1 MPSLGD
7 LLVLGCALGWSL
19 HIVTLGHLGT
29 RHNPYLMSIGELAVA
44 SCLRVMLCFS
54 FWLGRGRTLPRLFAV
69 AVQRRAWVRRC
80 LLLASARPAGA
91 EADVCCRCPGDGGVL
106 LGSDLSCVAKR
117 ATYEAA
123 MVGRRLNRGRLAG
136 PSSQRSA
143 ARARGNVMS
152 AIPPSMP
159 PAACMPTRL
168 RTTHQPPSGSGRSA
182 ERGINEDR
190 EQRDRCRELRN
201 PLNLVLLSLVFR
213 SSPPVPYLRPSQP
226 PRARC
231 RRDGAADQPRC
242 DASPTSARCEI

>member
-1 MPSLGD
+1 
-7 LLVLGCALGWSL
+7 
-19 HIVTLGHLGT
+19 
-29 RHNPYLMSIGELAVA
+29 
-44 SCLRVMLCFS
+44 
-54 FWLGRGRTLPRLFAV
+54 
-69 AVQRRAWVRRC
+69 
-80 LLLASARPAGA
+80 
-91 EADVCCRCPGDGGVL
+91 
-106 LGSDLSCVAKR
+106 
-117 ATYEAA
+117 

-136 PSSQRSA
+136 PSSQGSA

-213 SSPPVPYLRPSQP
+213 SSNRSLTYDHLSHHAHVAAATAPLINRVVTRHPPV
-226 PRARC
+226 RA
-231 RRDGAADQPRC
+231 
-242 DASPTSARCEI
+242 ARSSVIVERAMRTGVS